1 MMLDKTKEQMLVRDM
16 VSPHL
21 CRQLV
26 ENGISAPTTYKWRL
40 FPDGWRVWTYAFDPC
55 QLYKETDRALYMN
68 FPEHKPKETIPA
80 FTTCDMARV
89 IPGFLLSSA
98 CNDYELGLDEIFGNI
113 CVRDA
118 RIPDVFARAVI
129 ELLRMPQYNSEWI
142 NEKILSI

>member
-1 MMLDKTKEQMLVRDM
+1 MMLDRSTEQMLVRDM

-21 CRQLV
+21 CKQLLEYGV
-26 ENGISAPTTYKWRL
+26 TARTTFSWRL

-68 FPEHKPKETIPA
+68 FPQAKPREIVPA
-80 FTTCDMARV
+80 FTTGDMARV
-89 IPGFLLSSA
+89 IPGFLLSSGM
-98 CNDYELGLDEIFGNI
+98 NDFELSLDEIYGNV

-118 RIPDVFARAVI
+118 RIPDAFARAVI

-142 NEKILSI
+142 SERILQP